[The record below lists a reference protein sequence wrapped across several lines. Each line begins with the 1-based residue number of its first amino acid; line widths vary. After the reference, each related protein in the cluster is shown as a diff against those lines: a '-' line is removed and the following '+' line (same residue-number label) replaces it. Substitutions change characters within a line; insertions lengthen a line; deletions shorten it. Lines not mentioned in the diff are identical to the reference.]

1 MSSTIGNYLFLGLEV
16 IFCLG
21 IIDLWTSEKQATNG
35 ETRWLKSLFEKD
47 GEQTLLMRKA
57 CLAQAL
63 GHVGARGYGNPITIV
78 APHATPLMAW
88 PLPQSSALRCSLR
101 GDAPWQGEPRLG
113 WGCESRLQPVRA
125 GGVAGLSFL
134 FL

>member
-1 MSSTIGNYLFLGLEV
+1 MSSTIGNYLLLGLEV

-21 IIDLWTSEKQATNG
+21 IIDLRTSEKQASNG

-47 GEQTLLMRKA
+47 REQTLLTRKA

-63 GHVGARGYGNPITIV
+63 GHVGARGYGNPITLV
-78 APHATPLMAW
+78 APHATPQMAW
-88 PLPQSSALRCSLR
+88 PLPQSSALQCSLR

-113 WGCESRLQPVRA
+113 WGLNPDSSP
-125 GGVAGLSFL
+125 
-134 FL
+134 